1 MNGAVSTSGLEL
13 TLLSTVPL
21 MPSEALARA

>member
-1 MNGAVSTSGLEL
+1 MYSGDRLAAFAL
-13 TLLSTVPL
+13 TLLSTTPL